1 MYGPPAPPET
11 AGAQTAHPGSYFPPA
26 SDQPAVDAEAS
37 APSPADAPSKPPGV
51 WLGLLAGCGMQIL
64 GLVIFMT
71 MVTLTTNL
79 FGALWGFMLFTV
91 AAIALMFSKRWRRF
105 ATGILII
112 SAATW
117 IIVIGPCLGLYQE
130 MTPTS

>member
-1 MYGPPAPPET
+1 
-11 AGAQTAHPGSYFPPA
+11 
-26 SDQPAVDAEAS
+26 
-37 APSPADAPSKPPGV
+37 V